1 MSRFSIEF
9 TPHAEDPMEAA
20 MRVGVIRIGDFEER
34 FESSTEFWSPARY
47 ESQWSEAL
55 SRLHQKSPRSCLITS
70 ITDPANANFIF
81 WWPMY
86 LVDQNVHFQNHA
98 LFFSDIEGS
107 FDPDDP
113 YRHVPQRSVTNEQGE
128 RISEWIIPFNDVVVA
143 KTALMDVSAHI
154 LAIDNPVRS

>member
-9 TPHAEDPMEAA
+9 IPHAEDPTVGAT
-20 MRVGVIRIGDFEER
+20 RVGVIRIGDFEER
-34 FESSTEFWSPARY
+34 FESSIEFWSAARY
-47 ESQWSEAL
+47 ELQWSEAI

-70 ITDPANANFIF
+70 ITDPANANFLF

-98 LFFSDIEGS
+98 LFLSDVEGN
-107 FDPDDP
+107 FDPNDP
-113 YRHVPQRSVTNEQGE
+113 YRHVPDRSVTNEHGE
-128 RISEWIIPFNDVVVA
+128 RISEWIVPFNDIVA
-143 KTALMDVSAHI
+143 AKSALVDVSAHI